1 MLIDALILYLYAF
14 GSVAPSVA
22 PAAHGQTV
30 TQSQNSGGQRDSD
43 KTGGK
48 LTSVVWGT

>member
-22 PAAHGQTV
+22 PAVHGQTV
-30 TQSQNSGGQRDSD
+30 TQSQNSGHCDSD